1 MVLAGNYTEAKA
13 GASSHADL
21 ARSTGRNEDA
31 SGAGLVW
38 QVANAFESAKAS
50 ILEEDFSAAKNHAST
65 AANQARA
72 LGGTGCVAEGDLKM
86 AIDNAGQLWTEA
98 NKAAEAKIAGSAAGG
113 QGVGRYQPTVPAN
126 DVPAPEI
133 AVGDQPASI
142 FGGDLVSEKSLDEVI
157 LSYLSDD
164 DEAEGQ

>member
-1 MVLAGNYTEAKA
+1 MSRESAGSNSMNNTALKASGASCSTLNSVFDMVLAGNYTEAKA

-65 AANQARA
+65 AANQTRS
-72 LGGTGCVAEGDLKM
+72 LQGSGCVAEGDLKM

-98 NKAAEAKIAGSAAGG
+98 NKAADKLVEKARKERDTLIAKA
-113 QGVGRYQPTVPAN
+113 T
-126 DVPAPEI
+126 
-133 AVGDQPASI
+133 
-142 FGGDLVSEKSLDEVI
+142 SEVRSRVR
-157 LSYLSDD
+157 
-164 DEAEGQ
+164 